1 MLHHRGRGLEVLI
14 HNKKTVALFENT
26 TYHATVKSECMCK
39 EMPVIPADRVL
50 DKKKVIGNNGGLSRR
65 RDLRHR

>member
-1 MLHHRGRGLEVLI
+1 
-14 HNKKTVALFENT
+14 
-26 TYHATVKSECMCK
+26 MCK
-39 EMPVIPADRVL
+39 EMPVIPADRVV